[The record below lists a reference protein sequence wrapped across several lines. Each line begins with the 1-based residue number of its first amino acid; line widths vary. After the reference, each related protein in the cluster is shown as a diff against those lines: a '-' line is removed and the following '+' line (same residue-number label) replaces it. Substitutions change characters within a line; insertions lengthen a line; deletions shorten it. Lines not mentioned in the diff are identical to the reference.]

1 MTLFLGVLEIG
12 LWIRCKSVEVH
23 PSIKALTGVLRIPFR
38 GLLMGF
44 CFVGVSGTKGFLAG
58 DLKGV
63 PLRDIPSP
71 LVLATSGLSASDKT
85 CVLVEGGVLGD
96 LGV

>member
-1 MTLFLGVLEIG
+1 MG
-12 LWIRCKSVEVH
+12 L
-23 PSIKALTGVLRIPFR
+23 
-38 GLLMGF
+38 

-71 LVLATSGLSASDKT
+71 LVLATTGLSATDKI

-96 LGV
+96 LGVRGVLGVFGVVFAILALPRLLGDFVVLSGV